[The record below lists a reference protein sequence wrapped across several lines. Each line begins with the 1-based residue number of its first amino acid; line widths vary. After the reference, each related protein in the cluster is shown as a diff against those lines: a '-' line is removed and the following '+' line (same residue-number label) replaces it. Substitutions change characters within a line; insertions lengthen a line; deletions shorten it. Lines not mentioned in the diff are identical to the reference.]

1 MANAGSSAA
10 DRVLLVE
17 GRDDK
22 HVVEHL
28 CRFHQAIAHF
38 AVVEKDGIKEL
49 LKAISP
55 EMKRSGRKAVGILVD
70 ANDDVEARWQAV
82 TGRLKAQNLQPPRH
96 PEPVGTIID
105 GSDGSPRVG
114 IWLMPDNQSTGE
126 LEDFVQK
133 MIPRD
138 DVVWPLSEAYI
149 DSIPAAERKFTQ
161 GKILRAKVHA
171 WLATRDRPRL
181 MGAAIHAGDL
191 NLNEPN
197 SERFASWLQRLF
209 T

>member
-1 MANAGSSAA
+1 M
-10 DRVLLVE
+10 
-17 GRDDK
+17 
-22 HVVEHL
+22 
-28 CRFHQAIAHF
+28 
-38 AVVEKDGIKEL
+38 
-49 LKAISP
+49 
-55 EMKRSGRKAVGILVD
+55 
-70 ANDDVEARWQAV
+70 
-82 TGRLKAQNLQPPRH
+82 TGRLRDQNLQPPRH
-96 PEPVGTIID
+96 PEPAGTIID
-105 GSDGSPRVG
+105 GRDGSPRVG

-161 GKILRAKVHA
+161 GKILRAKGHA

>member
-1 MANAGSSAA
+1 MAYPESSQS

-22 HVVEHL
+22 HVVMRLRERRQDIPEFCVKDMGGIDKL
-28 CRFHQAIAHF
+28 LPAI
-38 AVVEKDGIKEL
+38 GPEL
-49 LKAISP
+49 KV
-55 EMKRSGRKAVGILVD
+55 SGRRVVGILVD
-70 ANDDVEARWQAV
+70 ANDRVEARWQAV
-82 TGRLKAQNLQPPRH
+82 TGQLRDQNLQPPRH
-96 PEPVGTIID
+96 PEPAGMIID
-105 GSDGSPRVG
+105 GRDGSPRVG

-149 DSIPAAERKFTQ
+149 DSIPAAEQKFTQ